1 VHLELLLAFFAGIGI
16 AAASGLRAFLPLLA
30 LGLAQRFGVIE
41 LRSDSAWLAMNPV
54 LVSLAV
60 ATVVELLA
68 DKIPIVDHALDV
80 IATFLRPAAAW
91 LGAFAILGGW
101 PAPLR
106 LLAATL
112 LGGGA
117 LAIHA
122 LRAKLRLGSTSLTLG
137 HANPL
142 ISIAEDAVAIGLL
155 LAALF
160 VPLILI
166 PLVFLAV
173 RALMARSR
181 APRGAATRDL
191 E

>member
-1 VHLELLLAFFAGIGI
+1 
-16 AAASGLRAFLPLLA
+16 
-30 LGLAQRFGVIE
+30 
-41 LRSDSAWLAMNPV
+41 M
-54 LVSLAV
+54 
-60 ATVVELLA
+60 
-68 DKIPIVDHALDV
+68 
-80 IATFLRPAAAW
+80 
-91 LGAFAILGGW
+91 
-101 PAPLR
+101 
-106 LLAATL
+106 
-112 LGGGA
+112 
-117 LAIHA
+117 
-122 LRAKLRLGSTSLTLG
+122 RAKLRLGSTSLTLG